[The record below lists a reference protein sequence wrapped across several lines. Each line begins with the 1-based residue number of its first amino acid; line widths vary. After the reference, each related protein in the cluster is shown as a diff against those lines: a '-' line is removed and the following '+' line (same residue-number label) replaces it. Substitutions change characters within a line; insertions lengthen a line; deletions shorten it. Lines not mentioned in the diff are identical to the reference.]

1 MKSFQWNEKIP
12 RNIGCTEVTNPAD
25 LWPTT
30 SPISTVGVV
39 AMLVFSRS
47 PSAIRCHDTMVPTRR
62 RKMFHTW
69 TGTLSPICSS
79 GAKSSVMWDL
89 DLTNFEFMYDLI
101 LTFISDL
108 VYILVLVECSS
119 LAISLD
125 SCVILAD
132 AGYCSEQ
139 EFLVAAHKEL
149 EYWKNIH

>member
-1 MKSFQWNEKIP
+1 
-12 RNIGCTEVTNPAD
+12 
-25 LWPTT
+25 
-30 SPISTVGVV
+30 
-39 AMLVFSRS
+39 
-47 PSAIRCHDTMVPTRR
+47 
-62 RKMFHTW
+62 
-69 TGTLSPICSS
+69 
-79 GAKSSVMWDL
+79 MWDL